1 MACRNLEAAKVAAEQ
16 MIAEGALADRPSTA
30 ARKSDPSL
38 RMTEIEVCG
47 GGFRGDESWAEGA
60 DNVHPFA

>member
-1 MACRNLEAAKVAAEQ
+1 
-16 MIAEGALADRPSTA
+16 MIEVERQKRTVPSAA

-38 RMTEIEVCG
+38 RMTEIEVCD